1 MSSDI
6 IQKEFDWALELEKTV
21 IRSLTTSFGLDF
33 LLFKDKIGGNVDTVH
48 KVREW
53 QDNLQSKG
61 KSDINVSDE
70 MKRQFTSD
78 GKNTESY
85 KKILL
90 NKDGSIKYN
99 SAGKIDKYD
108 DYHGKDQSYNDRKIE
123 DNKLFESGNLIDGYS
138 GEKLNEYSLKK
149 NGHKTPHELDHVI
162 AASYIHHDAG
172 RILSEE
178 NGVQLANSESNL
190 VTTHWYINNIKNNH
204 DINTYCDIII
214 PQQISRNNDEIRKI
228 NQDLNNKNLSNED
241 RKNLQDKIKVI
252 KEKNN
257 LLTKVDKKKLLT
269 AKEKAEKNYNSKINW
284 SYYTSSKFLKNTA
297 AEAGKAGLSMGLRQA
312 LGLVL
317 AELWFELKE
326 TIPNIYQNVKI
337 NFTLENFISH
347 IKNTLKNIWGRI
359 QLRFKDL
366 LMSFK
371 DGVMSGI
378 LGSLTTTLWNAFQT
392 IGGNIIKLIRE
403 TWNSLVHA
411 AKLIFFNPDELALGD
426 LMKEL
431 TRIIGLAVATSLGA
445 ILNQY
450 LTTVLTFPFGDSLA
464 AFLSALTVGLMT
476 LGMSYF
482 LDHSELMQKVWNYL
496 NNLKNRYDNVL
507 ENLKEINQSLDNYL
521 INLSKT
527 ELALNPEEIRCFNNS
542 LQNTNNELERS
553 ILLQKEI
560 KRRNIAL
567 PFESGNLS
575 STRNWLKNL

>member
-33 LLFKDKIGGNVDTVH
+33 LLFNDKLGGNVDTIH
-48 KVREW
+48 NARKGIYATKAEENRYLGKGEYNSDLYH
-53 QDNLQSKG
+53 QDSNYKARG
-61 KSDINVSDE
+61 KSDKAKHQQGILTDVYRDSRLKPNE
-70 MKRQFTSD
+70 KRQ
-78 GKNTESY
+78 
-85 KKILL
+85 
-90 NKDGSIKYN
+90 
-99 SAGKIDKYD
+99 
-108 DYHGKDQSYNDRKIE
+108 
-123 DNKLFESGNLIDGYS
+123 
-138 GEKLNEYSLKK
+138 
-149 NGHKTPHELDHVI
+149 LDHI
-162 AASYIHHDAG
+162 ISAHEIEQDAG
-172 RILSEE
+172 RILAELD
-178 NGVQLANSESNL
+178 GIKLANQDSNFSSTL
-190 VTTHWYINNIKNNH
+190 AYINTKKCDKSVEEFVASIPAAIQQKQNSLEKNKAKLASLPN
-204 DINTYCDIII
+204 NT
-214 PQQISRNNDEIRKI
+214 PEEQHNRRKLEDEIRKEQSHI
-228 NQDLNNKNLSNED
+228 DA
-241 RKNLQDKIKVI
+241 LQSVD
-252 KEKNN
+252 KEKM
-257 LLTKVDKKKLLT
+257 LEADKK
-269 AKEKAEKNYNSKINW
+269 ARSAYNSQVNW
-284 SYYTSSKFLKNTA
+284 NYYTSSKFLKNTA
-297 AEAGKAGLSMGLRQA
+297 TEAGKAGLSMGLRQA

-326 TIPNIYQNVKI
+326 TIPNIYQNVKT

>member
-1 MSSDI
+1 MSSDV
-6 IQKEFDWALELEKTV
+6 IQKEFDWTLELEKTV
-21 IRSLTTSFGLDF
+21 IKSLTTSFGLDF
-33 LLFKDKIGGNVDTVH
+33 LLFNDKLGGNVDTIH
-48 KVREW
+48 NARKGIYATKAEENRYSEKGEYNSDLYHQDPNYKARGRSDKVKH
-53 QDNLQSKG
+53 QQGILT
-61 KSDINVSDE
+61 DIYRDSTLKPDE
-70 MKRQFTSD
+70 KRQ
-78 GKNTESY
+78 
-85 KKILL
+85 
-90 NKDGSIKYN
+90 
-99 SAGKIDKYD
+99 
-108 DYHGKDQSYNDRKIE
+108 
-123 DNKLFESGNLIDGYS
+123 
-138 GEKLNEYSLKK
+138 
-149 NGHKTPHELDHVI
+149 LDHI
-162 AASYIHHDAG
+162 ISAHEIEQDAG
-172 RILSEE
+172 RILAELD
-178 NGVQLANSESNL
+178 GVKLANQDSNFSSTL
-190 VTTHWYINNIKNNH
+190 AYINTKKSDKSVEQFVASIPAEIQKKQDSLRKNKTKLASLPN
-204 DINTYCDIII
+204 NTPEEQYN
-214 PQQISRNNDEIRKI
+214 RRKLEDEIRKEQSHI
-228 NQDLNNKNLSNED
+228 DA
-241 RKNLQDKIKVI
+241 LQSVD
-252 KEKNN
+252 KEKM
-257 LLTKVDKKKLLT
+257 LEADKKART
-269 AKEKAEKNYNSKINW
+269 AYNSQVNW
-284 SYYTSSKFLKNTA
+284 NYYASSKFFKNTA
-297 AEAGKAGLSMGLRQA
+297 TEAGKAGLSMGLRQA

-326 TIPNIYQNVKI
+326 AIPRIYQNVKT

-347 IKNTLKNIWGRI
+347 IKITIKNIWERI
-359 QLRFKDL
+359 QLRFNNL

-371 DGVMSGI
+371 DGFISGI

-403 TWNSLVHA
+403 TWNSLVQA
-411 AKLIFFNPDELALGD
+411 AKLIFFNPNRLALGD

-450 LTTVLTFPFGDSLA
+450 LATILTFPFGDSLA
-464 AFLSALTVGLMT
+464 AFLSALAVGLMT

-496 NNLKNRYDNVL
+496 NNLKNRYDNAL